1 MDDRARLSLEI
12 DEATDRE
19 TLERLRAVAEA
30 HPDPRVKAMRIK
42 VGAKLFK
49 LREVASRPE
58 INLRSAAAAE
68 VSEVESSNPGA
79 VFALPAP
86 TGEPLYRYRLGD
98 EAFAQLQR
106 QVSQAIRGGLIE
118 QGSSPARFVLW
129 AAEWFRRCYRGQGHE
144 WDTLL
149 EALDGRVDHGILRQI
164 TERGMAWWRRKLRTN
179 LRGRFF
185 LGSLAR
191 EGGFPIAAIE
201 QGGRGWA
208 RDALAAIVAPLMA
221 NPAAGQE
228 EAEAFALAQRERIP
242 AKLYQDEEFAL
253 LCADLALAVA
263 TVRRD
268 AEPAA
273 AAAGLPITA
282 WLAAHRPNWRGAL
295 PLTMSGAGAEAL
307 LGELLQVEA
316 GEAIGIGGSVERL
329 LVRDVKGSWRE
340 AARIGFDGSI
350 DKTVMTGIDPA
361 QGRLRAFAAG
371 DFARTVPGELGMIEP
386 PGEGET
392 VWHARSTKR
401 ARGSL
406 DVPLAAAIELDLRSG
421 EQQVGR
427 VMLRGGKPRRGRL
440 LVCTILEDGE
450 DAPRLLKVVASGST
464 MLTAEIVVIQAPTD
478 WTVTTLSSGEVTT
491 SLGPGIGQTLLWRVA
506 GGALVTDAAGDAY
519 RIRTG
524 QTRDRR
530 DRLEFDGK
538 CPRWAGLNGD
548 VELYNGPP
556 NYWTSDAS
564 RGAVF
569 IRAIGAERSWRPA
582 PKSLP
587 IGHYDVGWREGNLLL
602 DRRRIAVLP
611 SQATLAC
618 SGRGRDA
625 QYRPTGWDGVTIT
638 PSADAPVRINGDAW
652 RARPMSS
659 ATYWFDAQIAWPDAP
674 SLAVRIR
681 FPSEAA
687 IARWD
692 GAVLPPNARITL
704 ADLNDLVAVDEG
716 PMRLFGELVERG
728 GRGEPAVM
736 TWAFEREMPMSA
748 IAADL
753 SSLLLPASNDAK
765 VRLGMLDGVETYWD
779 VRPFPLLL
787 QRSGEGLAATEGVVG
802 PDVEICGRA
811 IIDPS
816 SEISFG
822 PYSLAVIAN
831 HRPFVLPSSAKGDW
845 MIYLRNRRTVLSRP
859 ELLKGVF
866 PAGPQTSPLA
876 RAMELSPWDGLSQAL
891 QEVLV
896 AASANDAEA
905 ERIVADLVQLVS
917 SLDGLP
923 PSSFEVLRMLPDHP
937 AILAR
942 MAIEALPDQ
951 RGAVLALSDALPFAW
966 CLLPKT
972 CWDEAGSR
980 RLGKLID
987 ALSKVEGGVGL
998 AIQATAQTAQA
1009 ICEREPLLAPV
1020 LIGAASVP
1028 SRRNI
1033 AQDFVR
1039 KVVERADRNGT
1050 TSRYRDL
1057 GLAMPTDHLALPGKT
1072 LEWLDTPFAA
1082 ALAAMGAWSPA
1093 IDDIRHIKTVAR
1105 NFPTFFADAF
1115 AASLK
1120 ELM

>member
-19 TLERLRAVAEA
+19 TLKRLIASAAA
-30 HPDPRVKAMRIK
+30 HPDPRVQALRFKA
-42 VGAKLFK
+42 GGKLLK
-49 LREVASRPE
+49 LRGMELRP
-58 INLRSAAAAE
+58 IAQPISTAQADATKTP
-68 VSEVESSNPGA
+68 SGPGA
-79 VFALPAP
+79 VFELPVP

-98 EAFAQLQR
+98 EAFVQLEK
-106 QVSQAIRGGLIE
+106 QVSRAARGDLLE
-118 QGSSPARFVLW
+118 QGTAPALFVLW

-149 EALDGRVDHGILRQI
+149 EALGARVDHSTLRQI
-164 TERGMAWWRRKLRTN
+164 TDRGMARWRRKLRTN
-179 LRGRFF
+179 VRGRSF

-208 RDALAAIVAPLMA
+208 RDALAAVVAPLMA

-228 EAEAFALAQRERIP
+228 EAEAFALAQRERIT

-263 TVRRD
+263 TVRRE

-273 AAAGLPITA
+273 AAAGLPISA
-282 WLAAHRPNWRGAL
+282 WLAAHRPDWREAL
-295 PLTMSGAGAEAL
+295 PLTMSGAGADAL
-307 LGELLQVEA
+307 LGELLRVEA
-316 GEAIGIGGSVERL
+316 GETIGIGGSVERL
-329 LVRDVKGSWRE
+329 LVRDIDGSWRE
-340 AARIGFDGSI
+340 AARIGFDGPI
-350 DKTVMTGIDPA
+350 DKTVMAGIDPA

-371 DFARTVPGELGMIEP
+371 DLARSVPGELGMIEP
-386 PGEGET
+386 PGEGEAA
-392 VWHARSTKR
+392 WHARSTKR
-401 ARGSL
+401 ARGAL

-421 EQQVGR
+421 EQQVAR

-440 LVCTILEDGE
+440 LVCTIFEDGE
-450 DAPRLLKVVASGST
+450 DVPRLLKVVASGSA
-464 MLTAEIVVIQAPTD
+464 MLTAETVVIQAPTD
-478 WTVTTLSSGEVTT
+478 WGVTALSSGEVTT
-491 SLGPGIGQTLLWRVA
+491 PLGRGVGQSLLWRVA
-506 GGALVTDAAGDAY
+506 GGAIVTDTAGDAY

-538 CPRWAGLNGD
+538 CPRWAGLSGD
-548 VELYNGPP
+548 VDLYNGPP
-556 NYWTSDAS
+556 IYWTSDAS

-569 IRAIGAERSWRPA
+569 IRAIGAERGWRPA

-587 IGHYDVGWREGNLLL
+587 VGFYDVGWREGNLLL

-611 SQATLAC
+611 NDATLAC

-625 QYRPTGWDGVTIT
+625 QYRPTGWDGVTLT
-638 PSADAPVRINGDAW
+638 PSADAPVRMTDESW
-652 RARPMSS
+652 RARPMAT

-674 SLAVRIR
+674 SLDVRIR
-681 FPSEAA
+681 FPSDAA

-692 GAVLPPNARITL
+692 GAVLPHNARITL
-704 ADLNDLVAVDEG
+704 AELSDLVAVDEG
-716 PMRLFGELVERG
+716 QMRLFGELIERG
-728 GRGEPAVM
+728 GRGAPAVM

-802 PDVEICGRA
+802 AEVEICGRA
-811 IIDPS
+811 IVDPS
-816 SEISFG
+816 NEVSFG
-822 PYSLAVIAN
+822 PYSLSVIAN

-845 MIYLRNRRTVLSRP
+845 MIYLRDRRAVMSRP
-859 ELLKGVF
+859 ELLSGNL
-866 PAGPQTSPLA
+866 PAGPQASPLA
-876 RAMELSPWDGLSQAL
+876 RAMEIPPWDGLPEAL
-891 QEVLV
+891 REVLI
-896 AASANDAEA
+896 AANADDARA
-905 ERIVADLVQLVS
+905 ESIAAELSQLVC

-923 PSSFEVLRMLPDHP
+923 PSSFEVLRMLPGHP
-937 AILAR
+937 EILAR

-966 CLLPKT
+966 CLIPKSS
-972 CWDEAGSR
+972 WDRAGGR
-980 RLGKLID
+980 RLSKLIQ
-987 ALSKVEGGVGL
+987 ALSAVEGGIGL
-998 AIQATAQTAQA
+998 AMQAAAQTAQA

-1020 LIGAASVP
+1020 LIGAVSVP
-1028 SRRNI
+1028 SRRDI

-1039 KVVERADRNGT
+1039 KVIERADRNVA
-1050 TSRYRDL
+1050 TSRYRER
-1057 GLAMPTDHLALPGKT
+1057 GLTMPTDHLTLPGKT

-1082 ALAAMGAWSPA
+1082 ALAATGVWSPA
-1093 IDDIRHIKTVAR
+1093 ADDIRHIKTVAR

-1120 ELM
+1120 ELS